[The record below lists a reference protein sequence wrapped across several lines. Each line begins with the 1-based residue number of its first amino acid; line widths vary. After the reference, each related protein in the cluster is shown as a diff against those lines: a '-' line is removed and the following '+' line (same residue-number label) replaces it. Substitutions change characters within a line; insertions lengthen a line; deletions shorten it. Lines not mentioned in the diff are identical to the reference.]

1 MLGARFLRSAG
12 ACASR
17 GRFRPETC
25 RRIEALLASS
35 ERDRLRVVLV
45 NSRNPL
51 NIGAVARAMSNFG
64 FHRLRVVNPYD
75 VAFRNARSA
84 VGASHVLAAAEQ
96 YSSVAEAVAD
106 SALVVGTT
114 AVRHRELQH
123 PLHELD
129 AEGGKLIREQLQSSP
144 VALMFGSE
152 RFGLSN
158 EELSHCHWLL
168 RIPTEAEQISM
179 NLGHAVAV
187 CLYELA
193 RGASVEKPTDTPPPA
208 NAEEIERVTTVLLET
223 LSASGYVKRGTEAAT
238 EEKTRRM
245 VRRLHLQSGD
255 SEALLG
261 MMRQILWKLR
271 PEK

>member
-1 MLGARFLRSAG
+1 
-12 ACASR
+12 
-17 GRFRPETC
+17 
-25 RRIEALLASS
+25 
-35 ERDRLRVVLV
+35 LRVVLV

-64 FHRLRVVNPYD
+64 FHCLRVVNPYD
-75 VAFRNARSA
+75 VAFQNARSA

-114 AVRHRELQH
+114 AVRHRDLQH
-123 PLHELD
+123 PLHELN
-129 AEGGKLIREQLQSSP
+129 AAGGKLIRQQLQSAP
-144 VALMFGSE
+144 VTVMFGSE

-168 RIPTEAEQISM
+168 RIRTEAEQISM

-187 CLYELA
+187 CLYELV
-193 RGASVEKPTDTPPPA
+193 RGGSVEKPGEIPA
-208 NAEEIERVTTVLLET
+208 LASAEEIERLTTVLLET
-223 LSASGYVKRGTEAAT
+223 LRDSGYVNRGTEATT

-245 VRRLHLQSGD
+245 IRRLRLQSGD

-271 PEK
+271 SEK